1 MSEVSRRITLA
12 WFAAASAG
20 ALAMEG
26 CASAA
31 PHNSMAPPAPAPAA
45 PVSLWKDLAPAP
57 ITAPGYGYDP
67 NLNKPVIPWPL
78 TLDEQ
83 QRSTL
88 RIAAD
93 LMLPADAHSPSG
105 AALHLDAFLDEWVSA
120 PYPLQQADRRLILSG
135 LAWLDAESNQRFGKG
150 FAQADDAQRRAI
162 FDLVAFRAKVT
173 PDYRRPAQFFVRL
186 RGLMLAGFYSQPEGI
201 ADIGYKGNIPT
212 PGMYPGPTPEALAHL
227 NAALVKLGL
236 KPVSG

>member
-1 MSEVSRRITLA
+1 MSEVSRRVTLA

-20 ALAMEG
+20 ALALEG
-26 CASAA
+26 CASAT
-31 PHNSMAPPAPAPAA
+31 PHNAMAPPAPAPVA
-45 PVSLWKDLAPAP
+45 PVSLWKDLTPAP
-57 ITAPGYGYDP
+57 VTAPGYGYDP

-83 QRSTL
+83 QRATL

-105 AALHLDAFLDEWVSA
+105 STLHLDAFLDEWVSA

-135 LAWLDAESNQRFGKG
+135 LAWLDAESNQRFHVG
-150 FAQADDAQRRAI
+150 FSQASDAQRREI
-162 FDLVAFRAKVT
+162 FDLVAFRNKVT

-201 ADIGYKGNIPT
+201 VDIGYKGNSPT
-212 PGMYPGPTPEALAHL
+212 PGMFPGPTPEALAHL
-227 NAALVKLGL
+227 NAALTKLGL

>member
-1 MSEVSRRITLA
+1 MSEISRRVTLA
-12 WFAAASAG
+12 WLATASSG
-20 ALAMEG
+20 ALALEG
-26 CASAA
+26 CAA
-31 PHNSMAPPAPAPAA
+31 PAPNSVPAPAPPATSG
-45 PVSLWKDLAPAP
+45 SLWKDLTPAP

-83 QRSTL
+83 QHGTL

-105 AALHLDAFLDEWVSA
+105 SALHLDAFLDEWVSA

-135 LAWLDAESNQRFGKG
+135 LAWMDAESLERFKVT
-150 FAQADDAQRRAI
+150 FAQASDAQRREI
-162 FDLVAFRAKVT
+162 FDLVAFRAKVQ
-173 PDYRRPAQFFVRL
+173 PGYRRAAQFFVRL

-201 ADIGYKGNIPT
+201 ADIGYKGNNPT
-212 PGMYPGPTPEALAHL
+212 TGMYPGPTPEALAHL
-227 NAALVKLGL
+227 NAALTKLGL
-236 KPVSG
+236 KPVNG